1 MCNVSQ
7 MCEILLVCALL
18 LVSNHQEKNKVLFK
32 GVVLEMGLY
41 RDTDLVTDQGQVKQR
56 SFGDLLRERQAA
68 VMSSV
73 LLSLSKHAR

>member
-1 MCNVSQ
+1 